1 MSKIKEEVH
10 AVLHGDV
17 GWIIFDAPGANIL
30 TRTAFERIAEILKEY
45 ERRPVK
51 AVVFSGDRGNFCG
64 GLRLKYMQ
72 SLQYSPETANET
84 VDYFYEVG
92 RMIREFPSP
101 TIVAIEDGVCFGL
114 AIEIAALCDYVVALE
129 KNALTIKL
137 GALAIRYGFMLGLAA
152 SWRLARKI
160 GVPNTARFLL
170 NSEITDLSTA
180 KKIGIV
186 DALLPGDNFRE
197 AVEEFT
203 QAVLEGKIPKRS
215 SAFAPPTA
223 QLSENEIKA
232 FAGGCGSEYA
242 VFQTLEAVVSIARA
256 ESFREALAADK
267 AYFKKLFFSAAAIKG
282 IEDFLRER

>member
-1 MSKIKEEVH
+1 MSKIKEEVR
-10 AVLHGDV
+10 AVLHENV

-30 TRTAFERIAEILKEY
+30 TRTAFERIAEILEEY
-45 ERRPVK
+45 ERKLVK
-51 AVVFSGDRGNFCG
+51 AVVFSGARGNFCG

-72 SLQYSPETANET
+72 SLQGSPETANDT

-92 RMIREFPSP
+92 RMIREFPTS

-152 SWRLARKI
+152 SWRLAQKI

-170 NSEITDLSTA
+170 NSEIMDLSTA
-180 KKIGIV
+180 KNIGIV
-186 DALLPGDNFRE
+186 DALLPGGNFRE
-197 AVEEFT
+197 AVEEFA
-203 QAVLEGKIPKRS
+203 QAVLEGEIPKS
-215 SAFAPPTA
+215 LPTFAPKTA
-223 QLSENEIKA
+223 QLSGKEIKD
-232 FAGGCGSEYA
+232 FANACGFEYA
-242 VFQTLEAVVSIARA
+242 VSQTLEAVVSIART
-256 ESFREALAADK
+256 ENFREALAADK